1 MDEVITRILE
11 IERQCT
17 SDIEQTRLE
26 CEKNIEDRKR
36 TLEEKISLERN
47 QISVTENSRLT
58 RAVEEA
64 KKLTE
69 DASAAFQRDCERPFD
84 DPVLT
89 ETIKED
95 ILSILLEG

>member
-36 TLEEKISLERN
+36 TLEEKISHEKN

-69 DASAAFQRDCERPFD
+69 AASAAFQRDCERPFHN
-84 DPVLT
+84 PVLT

-95 ILSILLEG
+95 IISILLEG

>member
-11 IERQCT
+11 IERQCA

-26 CEKNIEDRKR
+26 CEKNIEARKR
-36 TLEEKISLERN
+36 TLEEKISLEKN
-47 QISVTENSRLT
+47 QIRVTENSRLT
-58 RAVEEA
+58 RAVGEA

-69 DASAAFQRDCERPFD
+69 AASAALQRDCERSFH
-84 DPVLT
+84 DPVLA

-95 ILSILLEG
+95 IISILLEG

>member
-26 CEKNIEDRKR
+26 CEKNIEARKR
-36 TLEEKISLERN
+36 TLEEKISFERN

-89 ETIKED
+89 EAIKED
-95 ILSILLEG
+95 IISILLEG